1 MNKKWRWQRITF
13 AVVAISEISALCFVG
28 KIGPE
33 VYAGLF
39 AAVLG
44 MFTYQKHE
52 ENKQSPE
59 GKE

>member
-13 AVVAISEISALCFVG
+13 ALVALTEASLLCYTA

-39 AAVLG
+39 AAVVGLFG
-44 MFTYQKHE
+44 YQKYQE
-52 ENKQSPE
+52 SKPQP
-59 GKE
+59 GG